1 MSVYKRE
8 GSEYYWY
15 KFRFMGRRYQRP
27 ARVKNRRQ
35 AEKIEAAFRTQ
46 LANGEVG
53 LEDQKPAPILQEF
66 VQTFTAFV
74 QDRHANKPAT
84 ARFYL
89 EKARRLLEWEPLK
102 QARLNHIDEL
112 LIERY
117 IGVRLKKVALHSVNH
132 ELRTLRRML
141 HLALEWKIIRTL
153 PKVRLLPGEK
163 SRDFV
168 LDPKTEQAYLA
179 ACPPLL
185 RDAATVLVDSGLRLG
200 EAVALRWPDVH
211 LEPAGDGRY
220 GWLYVRDGKSKNA
233 TRTVPLTLRANSVLA
248 ERLKVKSSEWVFPGD
263 TPDQHILGTSLAHMH
278 ARVCRPPKKGKGK
291 EKDYRFPKEFVLHS
305 LRHTALTRLGE
316 ARADSFTIKR
326 LAGHYSVTVSE
337 RYVHPTGETVQLAMD
352 RLEENNRR
360 AMEEGSGKN

>member
-1 MSVYKRE
+1 VSVFKRE
-8 GSEYYWY
+8 DSEYYWY
-15 KFRFMGRRYQRP
+15 KFSFKGKLYQRP

-35 AEKIEAAFRTQ
+35 EEKIETAFRTQ

-53 LEDQKPAPILQEF
+53 LEHQEPAPTLE
-66 VQTFTAFV
+66 AFIKRFSDHV
-74 QDRHANKPAT
+74 HVHNKSAT
-84 ARFYL
+84 VRFYL
-89 EKARRLLEWEPLK
+89 EKSRRLVEWEPLK
-102 QARLNHIDEL
+102 QARLNHIDEA

-141 HLALEWKIIRTL
+141 HLALEWKVIRAV

-163 SRDFV
+163 NRDFV
-168 LDPKTEQAYLA
+168 LDPKTEQTYLA
-179 ACPPLL
+179 ACPSLL

-200 EAVALRWPDVH
+200 EAVALRWSDIH

-233 TRTVPLTLRANSVLA
+233 TRTVPLTLRANSVLKDRMKGA
-248 ERLKVKSSEWVFPGD
+248 TSEWVFPGD
-263 TPDQHILGTSLAHMH
+263 SPDQHILGTSLAHMH
-278 ARVCRPPKKGKGK
+278 AKVCRPPKKGKGQ
-291 EKDYRFPKEFVLHS
+291 EKDHRFPKEFVLHS

-326 LAGHYSVTVSE
+326 VAGHFSVTVSE
-337 RYVHPTGETVQLAMD
+337 RYVHPTAETVQLTFG

-360 AMEEGSGKN
+360 AIEGVNGNN